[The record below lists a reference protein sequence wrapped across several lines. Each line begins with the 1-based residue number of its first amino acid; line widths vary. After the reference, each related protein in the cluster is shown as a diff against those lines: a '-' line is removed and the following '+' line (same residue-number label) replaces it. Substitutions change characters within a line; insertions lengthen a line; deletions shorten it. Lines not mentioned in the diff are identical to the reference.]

1 MIDAA
6 RDPGP
11 QLHLRALAQRI
22 EVDTKEPRIMGS
34 ESALLRTLVAA
45 ESAKT
50 AGFAVPSSVPN
61 LGRQNNLDSLDC
73 NYWDFFPLRRIKE
86 TACQERLDETKRIA
100 T

>member
-1 MIDAA
+1 MQHVILVHSFISAHWLNA
-6 RDPGP
+6 LKWTRKN
-11 QLHLRALAQRI
+11 RAS
-22 EVDTKEPRIMGS
+22 MGS
-34 ESALLRTLVAA
+34 KSALLRTLVAA